1 MNMKNDLPKISVVTP
16 SLNQGR
22 FLEECI
28 TSVIKQDYPDFEYI
42 IIDGGST
49 DNSLDIIAEYKQHLA
64 YSVSEPDNGQS
75 SAIDKG
81 FQKAK
86 GDLVAWL
93 NSDDYYLPGAFRKVA
108 EAYGRDPEASFYFG
122 NGLRVDSK
130 GMKKSRFFESETVN
144 FNRDALLYCL
154 NYILQPATF
163 INASYLKKI
172 NFLDEDLHYGMDTD
186 LWLRLSKEK
195 MPAFV
200 PETLVASREYG
211 DTKTSTG
218 SFQRIEEL
226 RQIAERHTGQP
237 MTPGILLYF
246 LDTLRRF
253 IVREE
258 SPFPQRFDL
267 EVDLFSRQV
276 SHLMRDFDINCIGFP
291 YGEKHQKEQ
300 INWSKSLKQIKDLS
314 DLLRQPEAEAK
325 DRVDI
330 IGKLQNHL
338 DYIGIESA
346 SQLKLIE
353 NLKIQMEIIDADR
366 IAQLKFIE
374 NLKIQMEIIDADRL
388 AQLKALEGLSIRQKA
403 WLLAKRLKKIIGLGK
418 K

>member
-1 MNMKNDLPKISVVTP
+1 MNMKKDLPKISVVTP
-16 SLNQGR
+16 SFNQGQ

-28 TSVIKQDYPDFEYI
+28 KSVIKQDYPDFEYI

-49 DNSLDIIAEYKQHLA
+49 DNSLDIIAEYKQYLA

-75 SAIDKG
+75 SAISKG
-81 FQKAK
+81 FKKAK
-86 GDLVAWL
+86 GELVAWL
-93 NSDDYYLPGAFRKVA
+93 NSDDYYLPGAFRMVA
-108 EAYGRDPEASFYFG
+108 EAYGRNPEASFYFG

-163 INASYLKKI
+163 INASCLKKI
-172 NFLDEDLHYGMDTD
+172 DFLDEGLDFGMDTD

-195 MPAFV
+195 MPVFV
-200 PETLVASREYG
+200 PETLAASREYG

-226 RQIAERHTGQP
+226 RQIAEKHTGQP

-253 IVREE
+253 IVQEE
-258 SPFPQRFDL
+258 SLFPQRFNL

-300 INWSKSLKQIKDLS
+300 INWSKSLKEIKDLS

-338 DYIGIESA
+338 DHIGIELA

-353 NLKIQMEIIDADR
+353 NLKIQMEIIDSDR
-366 IAQLKFIE
+366 I
-374 NLKIQMEIIDADRL
+374 
-388 AQLKALEGLSIRQKA
+388 AQLKALEGLSIRHNV
-403 WLLAKRLKKIIGLGK
+403 WFLAKRLKKIIGLGRE
-418 K
+418 

>member
-1 MNMKNDLPKISVVTP
+1 MNMKKDLPKISVVTP
-16 SLNQGR
+16 SFNQGQ
-22 FLEECI
+22 FLEKCI
-28 TSVIKQDYPDFEYI
+28 KSVIKQDYPDFEYI

-49 DNSLDIIAEYKQHLA
+49 DNSLDVIAEYKQYLA
-64 YSVSEPDNGQS
+64 YSVSESDNGQS
-75 SAIDKG
+75 SAINKG
-81 FQKAK
+81 FKKAK
-86 GDLVAWL
+86 GELVVWL

-108 EAYGRDPEASFYFG
+108 EAYGRNPEASFYFG

-172 NFLDEDLHYGMDTD
+172 GFLDEGLDYGMDTD

-200 PETLVASREYG
+200 PETLAASREYG

-246 LDTLRRF
+246 LDTLRGF

-258 SPFPQRFDL
+258 SPFPQRFNL
-267 EVDLFSRQV
+267 EVDFFSRQV
-276 SHLMRDFDINCIGFP
+276 SHIMRDFDINCIGFP

-314 DLLRQPEAEAK
+314 DLLSQPEVEAK

-338 DYIGIESA
+338 DYIGIELT

-353 NLKIQMEIIDADR
+353 NLKIQMEMIDADR
-366 IAQLKFIE
+366 
-374 NLKIQMEIIDADRL
+374 M
-388 AQLKALEGLSIRQKA
+388 AQLKALEGLSIRQNA
-403 WLLAKRLKKIIGLGK
+403 WLLAKRLKKIIGLGRK
-418 K
+418 

>member
-1 MNMKNDLPKISVVTP
+1 MKKDLPKISVVTP

-49 DNSLDIIAEYKQHLA
+49 DNSLDIIAEYKQYLA

-75 SAIDKG
+75 SAISKG
-81 FQKAK
+81 FRKAK
-86 GDLVAWL
+86 GELVAWL
-93 NSDDYYLPGAFRKVA
+93 NSDDYYLPGALRKVA
-108 EAYGRDPEASFYFG
+108 EAYGRNPEASFYFG

-130 GMKKSRFFESETVN
+130 GMKKSRLFESETVN

-172 NFLDEDLHYGMDTD
+172 DFLDEDLDYGMDTD
-186 LWLRLSKEK
+186 LWLKLSKEK
-195 MPAFV
+195 MPVFV
-200 PETLVASREYG
+200 PETLAASREYG

-246 LDTLRRF
+246 LDTLRGF
-253 IVREE
+253 IVQKE
-258 SPFPQRFDL
+258 SPFPQRFNL

-300 INWSKSLKQIKDLS
+300 INWSKSFKEIKDLS
-314 DLLRQPEAEAK
+314 DLLSQPEIEAK
-325 DRVDI
+325 DRDDI
-330 IGKLQNHL
+330 IGKLQNHI
-338 DYIGIESA
+338 DYIGIELA

-353 NLKIQMEIIDADR
+353 NLKIQMDIIDLDR
-366 IAQLKFIE
+366 IAQ
-374 NLKIQMEIIDADRL
+374 M
-388 AQLKALEGLSIRQKA
+388 KALEGLSIRQNA
-403 WLLAKRLKKIIGLGK
+403 WLLAKRLKKIIGLGRK
-418 K
+418 

>member
-1 MNMKNDLPKISVVTP
+1 MNLKKDLPKISVVTP

-42 IIDGGST
+42 IIDGGSK
-49 DNSLDIIAEYKQHLA
+49 DNSLDIIAEYKHDLA

-75 SAIDKG
+75 SAISKG
-81 FQKAK
+81 FKKAK
-86 GDLVAWL
+86 GELVAWL

-108 EAYGRDPEASFYFG
+108 EAYGRNPEASFYFG

-130 GMKKSRFFESETVN
+130 GLKKSRFFESETVN
-144 FNRDALLYCL
+144 FDRDALLYCL

-172 NFLDEDLHYGMDTD
+172 DFLDEDLHFGMDTD

-200 PETLVASREYG
+200 PETLAASREYG
-211 DTKTSTG
+211 DTKTATG

-237 MTPGILLYF
+237 MTPGVLLYF
-246 LDTLRRF
+246 LDTLRGF
-253 IVREE
+253 IVQEE
-258 SPFPQRFDL
+258 SPFPQRFNL

-291 YGEKHQKEQ
+291 YGEKHQKERKK
-300 INWSKSLKQIKDLS
+300 WSKSLKQIKDLS
-314 DLLRQPEAEAK
+314 DLMRQPEAETEE
-325 DRVDI
+325 RVEI

-338 DYIGIESA
+338 DYIGIELA
-346 SQLKLIE
+346 SQLKLVE
-353 NLKIQMEIIDADR
+353 NLKMQMAIIDADR
-366 IAQLKFIE
+366 V
-374 NLKIQMEIIDADRL
+374 
-388 AQLKALEGLSIRQKA
+388 AQLKALEGLSIRQNA
-403 WLLAKRLKKIIGLGK
+403 WLLVKRLKEIVGLGRK
-418 K
+418 